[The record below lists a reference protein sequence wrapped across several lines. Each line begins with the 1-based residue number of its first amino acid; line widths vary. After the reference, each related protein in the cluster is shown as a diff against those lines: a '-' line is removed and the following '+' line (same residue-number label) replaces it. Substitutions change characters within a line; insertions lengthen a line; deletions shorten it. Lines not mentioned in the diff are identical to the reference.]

1 MPTLPAEQRTLV
13 DRAGTLRTGRHDPP
27 KYKPYISVDGSLPIR
42 SVAIATRN
50 PALYADL
57 VAWLREVRVP
67 SISVW
72 PGDRLPSAVAAVL
85 TSPEEVSVI
94 RHPRVLAVVDDSDRT
109 ALLAA
114 VRHALALGGSA
125 DELIVGIDPGPRPGY
140 AVLAAGLPIAEGNIE
155 TPEAVGRFGS
165 LLRRR
170 FPGHPIRYRVGRGDP
185 VARDRIVTAL
195 APLHRPVELI
205 DERGTTPKG
214 KRHSRDA
221 KAARAIAGG
230 TGPVVHGEPRL
241 AVTAGEIANVQR
253 MSRLDSGGMFTISKT
268 VASRVLR
275 GEVSLADAI
284 TAEQARYALPPPS
297 PGHRHRARAEPS

>member
-1 MPTLPAEQRTLV
+1 M
-13 DRAGTLRTGRHDPP
+13 
-27 KYKPYISVDGSLPIR
+27 
-42 SVAIATRN
+42 
-50 PALYADL
+50 
-57 VAWLREVRVP
+57 AWLREVRVP